1 MDDNLNI
8 LEDTK
13 AIRKFL
19 VTIKNKQNGTWQG
32 IVEWI
37 DTGKKQCFRSA
48 WELINL
54 INETIEEKKE

>member
-1 MDDNLNI
+1 MDDNLSI

-13 AIRKFL
+13 AIGKFV

-37 DTGKKQCFRSA
+37 DTGKKHCFRSA
-48 WELINL
+48 LELINL